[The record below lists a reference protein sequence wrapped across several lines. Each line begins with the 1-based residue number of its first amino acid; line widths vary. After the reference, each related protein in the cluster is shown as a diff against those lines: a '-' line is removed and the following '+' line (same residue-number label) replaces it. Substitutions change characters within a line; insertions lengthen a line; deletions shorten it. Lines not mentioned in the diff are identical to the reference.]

1 MPDKGWKAF
10 ERRMG
15 GIFGVCRTPLSGSCS
30 RLTSSDTLHPKLF
43 IEVKVRRG
51 IGPLWRF
58 FRGIEGLASKENKR
72 PVLIVKVP
80 RADDLDSIVA
90 CRLRDLKAVAEEV
103 NADHADG

>member
-10 ERRMG
+10 ERRIG
-15 GIFGVCRTPLSGSCS
+15 SVFGVSRTPLSGSSS

-58 FRGIEGLASKENKR
+58 FRGIEGLAAKEDKR
-72 PVLIVKVP
+72 PVLVVKVP
-80 RADDLDSIVA
+80 GARDADSIVA
-90 CRLRDLKAVAEEV
+90 CRLKDLKLA
-103 NADHADG
+103 ADSAKP

>member
-10 ERRMG
+10 ERRIG
-15 GIFGVCRTPLSGSCS
+15 GIFGVSRTPLSGSCS

-58 FRGIEGLASKENKR
+58 FRGIEGPAKKEGKF

-80 RADDLDSIVA
+80 KADDLDSIVA
-90 CRLRDLKAVAEEV
+90 CRLKDLNIVADSV
-103 NADHADG
+103 RV